1 MPMVRRRGDQ
11 QKRRLENQPPAN
23 AKQNF
28 LQKRFEVSRN
38 NTGWLAELV
47 RIILPDLSIAR
58 NRKPAQRIW
67 SPRGSGPSYLSP
79 TNLWSS
85 GPLGQ
90 RTSTSKDARSEGD
103 TVNAPRSMPSV
114 PLEVQRRSSGTAE
127 FVLSANQTKLE
138 PLRIP
143 ISTFSTAAA
152 NPFELANGCSV
163 QKTRPRYGPGTGSA
177 FTCSSSMMILSGV
190 I

>member
-1 MPMVRRRGDQ
+1 MPMVHRRGDQ

-47 RIILPDLSIAR
+47 RIICPICLYRETESR
-58 NRKPAQRIW
+58 HK
-67 SPRGSGPSYLSP
+67 GSGLRAALVLP
-79 TNLWSS
+79 TSHQRTF
-85 GPLGQ
+85 GPLDLWAKGRRQ
-90 RTSTSKDARSEGD
+90 KTLGPKAT
-103 TVNAPRSMPSV
+103 RSMPSV
-114 PLEVQRRSSGTAE
+114 PLERPRRSSGTAE

-190 I
+190 IDQ

>member
-1 MPMVRRRGDQ
+1 MVHRRGDQ

-103 TVNAPRSMPSV
+103 TVNALCSFGATAKVFRDRGVRFCHSRRYLVKSRSH
-114 PLEVQRRSSGTAE
+114 RGH
-127 FVLSANQTKLE
+127 
-138 PLRIP
+138 
-143 ISTFSTAAA
+143 STLWITW
-152 NPFELANGCSV
+152 P
-163 QKTRPRYGPGTGSA
+163 T
-177 FTCSSSMMILSGV
+177 I
-190 I
+190 